1 MSTDSY
7 KTGDTANLKCIL
19 KKVELPGTPGLRLD
33 IFLAGASVGLT
44 RNQAQNLIEDGL
56 VYVSGVL
63 RKANYKLKQ
72 GDIVSLSIPE
82 PEQIK
87 TVPENLPVDII
98 YEDDDIVVVNKA
110 AGMVVHP
117 AEGNPG
123 GTLVNALLFHCGK
136 LSTIGGDL
144 RPGVVHRL
152 DKDTSGIMVAAKN
165 EQAHQALAA
174 TFKAHTNSREYVAIV
189 IGRLKEDQGTVTVSI
204 GRHITDRKKISPITF
219 KGKNATTHYRVLE
232 HFGDATYIALRL
244 ATGRTHQIRVHM
256 AHIGHPLAGDKVY
269 GGAGAGKVAGMKVPR
284 QMLHARLLGFKHP
297 RTGEYMEFTAE
308 IPPDM
313 ERVLDILRRKKKA

>member
-7 KTGDTANLKCIL
+7 EKNYTGNLKDTL
-19 KKVELPGTPGLRLD
+19 KKVDLPGTPGLRLD
-33 IFLAGASVGLT
+33 IFLAGSSVGLT

-63 RKANYKLKQ
+63 RKANYKLRQ
-72 GDIVSLSIPE
+72 GDVVSLSIPE

-87 TVPENLPVDII
+87 TVPENLPVDIA
-98 YEDDDIVVVNKA
+98 YEDDDIIVVNKA

-136 LSTIGGDL
+136 LSSIGGDL

-152 DKDTSGIMVAAKN
+152 DKDTSGIMVVAKN
-165 EQAHQALAA
+165 DQSHQSLAA

-189 IGRLKEDQGTVTVSI
+189 IGRLKEEQGTVTVSI

-219 KGKNATTHYRVLE
+219 KGKNATTHYKVLE

-269 GGAGAGKVAGMKVPR
+269 GGTAAGKVAGMKVPR

-313 ERVLDILRRKKKA
+313 QKVLDVLRRKKMA